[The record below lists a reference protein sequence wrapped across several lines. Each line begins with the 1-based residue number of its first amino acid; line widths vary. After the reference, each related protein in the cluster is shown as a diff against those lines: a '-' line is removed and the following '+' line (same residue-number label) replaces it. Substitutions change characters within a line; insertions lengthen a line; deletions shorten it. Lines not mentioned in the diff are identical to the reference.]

1 MKALA
6 IFLIASALA
15 FFSISNSSAADMDGV
30 MMSGGRIVLMQNGKP
45 STVLEHELTLQD
57 GSTLKPDG
65 TVLRKDGSVIH
76 LQQGQVIMLDGH
88 IMQGG
93 KATPMCH

>member
-1 MKALA
+1 MKTAA

-15 FFSISNSSAADMDGV
+15 FSSISNSIAADMDGL
-30 MMSGGRIVLMQNGKP
+30 MMSGGKVVMVQEGKP
-45 STVLEHELTLQD
+45 TTPLEHEMTMQD

-65 TVLRKDGSVIH
+65 SVLRKDGSEIH
-76 LQQGQVIMLDGH
+76 LQNGQVIMPDGH

-93 KATPMCH
+93 KAAPMCH